1 MTIIIIG
8 IAAFL
13 LYVLQ
18 LEIFKRFW
26 DKNLSVTLSFEDHS
40 LQEGEKGWLRET
52 IENRKRLPLPMLKV
66 KFQCSRE
73 LQFSD
78 AGETAVT
85 DFYYRNDIFTVMPY
99 QKITRR
105 LEFTGKKRGY
115 YSIRGIDL
123 VGADLF
129 LSKEI
134 HKQEKTDT
142 ICLVYPKP
150 LDKNAILPMLRQ
162 MQGELAS
169 RRQYIEDP
177 FEYRGIREY
186 QPFDE
191 LKQVNWKA
199 TAKTGELKVNERGY
213 TTRQGVRIFLNL
225 TDDGV
230 LKHEDALE
238 DTIRLCVTLCMELLA
253 SGNRVAVYANSV
265 DCITGESLQLN
276 ANTGKAH
283 LENIL
288 RGLAR
293 LDTSKKTVDFAE
305 NFGPVLEEGREQFLT
320 LFLSPNMEQGF
331 QKFVQEYGACK
342 GEYRWLWVTGE
353 KNFPTLLPGLE
364 QYATRVY
371 VEGD

>member
-26 DKNLSVTLSFEDHS
+26 DKNLSVTLSFQDHS

-265 DCITGESLQLN
+265 DCITGEILQLN

-293 LDTSKKTVDFAE
+293 LDTSKKAVDFETA
-305 NFGPVLEEGREQFLT
+305 FDTVLKEGREQFLT
-320 LFLSPNMEQGF
+320 LFLSPNMEHGF
-331 QKFVQEYGACK
+331 QKFVQEYGAGK
-342 GEYRWLWVTGE
+342 GEYRWFWVTGE

-364 QYATRVY
+364 PYTTRVF

>member
-8 IAAFL
+8 LVAVA
-13 LYVLQ
+13 LYVFQ
-18 LEIFKRFW
+18 AEIFKRFW
-26 DKNLSVTLSFEDHS
+26 DKKLSVSIAFENNTM
-40 LQEGEKGWLRET
+40 QEGEKGWLREI

-78 AGETAVT
+78 EGNAAVT

-99 QKITRR
+99 KKITRR
-105 LEFTGKKRGY
+105 LEFVAKKRGY
-115 YSIRGIDL
+115 YNIRRIDL

-129 LSKEI
+129 LTKEI
-134 HKQEKTDT
+134 HRQDMTDT
-142 ICLVYPKP
+142 VCVVYPKP
-150 LDKNAILPMLRQ
+150 LSRESVLPVLRQ
-162 MQGELAS
+162 VQGELAS

-191 LKQVNWKA
+191 LKNVNWKA
-199 TAKTGELKVNERGY
+199 TAKTGDLKVNERGY
-213 TTRQGVRIFLNL
+213 TTRQAVRIFLNL

-230 LKHEDALE
+230 LKHEAALE

-253 SGNRVAVYANSV
+253 MGNRVAVYANSV
-265 DCITGESLQLN
+265 DCITGEVLQL
-276 ANTGKAH
+276 APNTGKTHMEA
-283 LENIL
+283 IL

-293 LDTSKKTVDFAE
+293 LDTSKKTEDFE
-305 NFGPVLEEGREQFLT
+305 EKFSPLLEEGKEQFLT
-320 LFLSPNMEQGF
+320 LFLSPNMEMGF
-331 QKFVQEYGACK
+331 QKFVREYAAGKA
-342 GEYRWLWVTGE
+342 EYRWLWVTGE
-353 KNFPTLLPGLE
+353 KSFPTMLPELE
-364 QYATRVY
+364 QYTTRIY